1 MLRTVRRSLA
11 ILLLCA
17 PPPASA
23 GTLRP
28 GDLVVVDTSAKAIV
42 RIDPETKER
51 EHIVSWADDRGMV
64 AGARRASGANPH
76 QRVDG
81 VRGGCVMPTV
91 NTVLG
96 PVETADLG
104 FTLSHEHV
112 GTNAAGLRHTYPE
125 FLDRAGLLEQAVAA
139 MREAYQAGV
148 RTMVEVTTFDLGR
161 DIGLIQEVSRLS
173 GVQLIAATGNHLAV
187 PRPFGEVSPDVLARL
202 YSREIEEGIE
212 GTGIKA
218 GVIKVASDRGGITP
232 PQEVVLRAAA
242 RTHQRTGVPISTHTW
257 SPDRVGDQQVR
268 ILEQEGVD
276 LHRVYIGHS
285 NDDTDLDY
293 LLGLLKKGV
302 WLGMD
307 RYPGGRVPGT
317 PDWEQ
322 RTAIVKHLI
331 DAGYSHRLM
340 LSHDYSVPKAR
351 YGAAVQEERRRA
363 NPDGYTFISRRVL
376 PRLKELG
383 ASDHDIHQIMVENP
397 RRFFEGN

>member
-1 MLRTVRRSLA
+1 MSTV
-11 ILLLCA
+11 
-17 PPPASA
+17 
-23 GTLRP
+23 
-28 GDLVVVDTSAKAIV
+28 
-42 RIDPETKER
+42 
-51 EHIVSWADDRGMV
+51 H
-64 AGARRASGANPH
+64 
-76 QRVDG
+76 
-81 VRGGCVMPTV
+81 
-91 NTVLG
+91 TVLG
-96 PVETADLG
+96 PVETTDLG

-125 FLDRAGLLEQAVAA
+125 FVDRAGLLAQSVTA
-139 MREAYQAGV
+139 MQEARREGV

-161 DIGLIQEVSRLS
+161 DISLIQEVSRQS
-173 GVQLIAATGNHLAV
+173 GVQIIAATGNHVAV
-187 PRPFGEVSPDVLARL
+187 PRPFGEVSPEVIARL
-202 YSREIEEGIE
+202 YIREIEEGIE

-218 GVIKVASDRGGITP
+218 GIIKVASDRGGITP
-232 PQEVVLRAAA
+232 PQEVILRAAA
-242 RTHQRTGVPISTHTW
+242 RTHHRTGLPISTHTW

-268 ILEQEGVD
+268 VLEAEGVD

-285 NDDTDLDY
+285 NDDTDLGY
-293 LLGLLKKGV
+293 LLGLLEKGV

-322 RTAIVKHLI
+322 RTALVKQLM

-351 YGAAVQEERRRA
+351 HGAEVQEARRRA

-383 ASDHDIHQIMVENP
+383 ASDQDLYQITVENP
-397 RRFFEGN
+397 RRFFEGS